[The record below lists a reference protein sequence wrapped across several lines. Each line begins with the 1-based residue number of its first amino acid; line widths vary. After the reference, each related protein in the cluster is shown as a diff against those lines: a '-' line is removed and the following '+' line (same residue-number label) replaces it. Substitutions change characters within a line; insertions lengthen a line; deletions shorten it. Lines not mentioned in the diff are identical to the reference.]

1 MLFWWMNEPMGAASA
16 LSCLWYPCAF
26 STYQS
31 FIYVPPSLWDHFLPW
46 ACARERTI
54 SGGLVGKAP
63 LVVVHL
69 SFTLLKSI
77 STGQPELVTGYLLAA
92 FCDRIVLPLNSHS
105 YSVGKSDVSLIAA
118 VWRPFVFSLYLS
130 GCFSLRFTEE
140 PKSEDRKSCQFRRSF
155 CVSAFTLSLSTVG
168 LSTRTLWFSLL
179 FLPLLH
185 HFPPRLHFY
194 QIHQHFISSFSAT
207 SNLPFISGLS
217 LELRLSEIYS
227 RG

>member
-1 MLFWWMNEPMGAASA
+1 MNEPMGAASA

-31 FIYVPPSLWDHFLPW
+31 FIYVPPSLWDHFLPC

-77 STGQPELVTGYLLAA
+77 SIGQPELVTGYLLAA

-105 YSVGKSDVSLIAA
+105 YPVGKSDVSLIAA
-118 VWRPFVFSLYLS
+118 VWRPFVFFLSIFQDVLAWDSLKS
-130 GCFSLRFTEE
+130 PSLRIGSLVSSGEASVCRLSPVSFHSRTEH
-140 PKSEDRKSCQFRRSF
+140 
-155 CVSAFTLSLSTVG
+155 THTVV
-168 LSTRTLWFSLL
+168 
-179 FLPLLH
+179 
-185 HFPPRLHFY
+185 FPPVPPSPPPLPSSSTLLSDSPTLHQFFLGH
-194 QIHQHFISSFSAT
+194 I
-207 SNLPFISGLS
+207 
-217 LELRLSEIYS
+217 
-227 RG
+227 

>member
-1 MLFWWMNEPMGAASA
+1 MNEWTMGAASA

-31 FIYVPPSLWDHFLPW
+31 FIYVPPSLWDHFLPC

-105 YSVGKSDVSLIAA
+105 YPVGKSDVSLIAA
-118 VWRPFVFSLYLS
+118 VWRPFVFLS
-130 GCFSLRFTEE
+130 IFREVLRCFSLRFTEE

-155 CVSAFTLSLSTVG
+155 CVSAFPLSLSTVG

-179 FLPLLH
+179 FLPPLH
-185 HFPPRLHFY
+185 HFPPRPHFY